1 VTASEIKIRPLES
14 RDDYLQC
21 VALQHEIWGA
31 DFGEAVPPSIL
42 LATQEVGGVAAG
54 AFDADGRLLGF
65 VFGISGL
72 RHGRPAHW
80 SDMLGVRE
88 GYRDRGLGRRLK
100 AFQREQLL
108 GLGIQFCYWSYDPLE
123 ARNAHVNLNHLG
135 ARPVEY
141 VPDMYGDIARS
152 TLLAGLATDRFI
164 VEWQLGSPQVEAALG
179 DRLEAQP
186 ISLADVPVVNTQTA
200 AEGPRPEE
208 VELLELP
215 AVRVEIPWDIQRVKS
230 DTPEQARDWRGST
243 RRAFVHY
250 MGRGYRV
257 VGLLRDREAFRCFY
271 ILERP

>member
-1 VTASEIKIRPLES
+1 VTAAEITIRPFES

-21 VALQHEIWGA
+21 VALQHEIWGE

-54 AFDADGRLLGF
+54 AFDARGRLLGF

-88 GYRDRGLGRRLK
+88 EFRDRGLGRRLK
-100 AFQREQLL
+100 AFQRDHLL
-108 GLGIQFCYWSYDPLE
+108 GLGIEVCYWTYDPLE
-123 ARNAHVNLNHLG
+123 ARNAHVNLNLLG

-141 VPDMYGDIARS
+141 VPDMYGDITRS
-152 TLLAGLATDRFI
+152 PLLAGLATDRFI
-164 VEWQLGSPQVEAALG
+164 VEWELGSPWVETALSG
-179 DRLEAQP
+179 RLEAQP
-186 ISLADVPVVNTQTA
+186 VSLAGVPVVNAETV
-200 AEGPRPEE
+200 AEGPLPEE
-208 VELLELP
+208 LELPDVP
-215 AVRVEIPWDIQRVKS
+215 AVRVEIPWDIQRVKT
-230 DTPEQARDWRGST
+230 DAPALARAWRGTT

-250 MGRGYRV
+250 MGRGYGV
-257 VGLLRDREAFRCFY
+257 VGLLCDRQAFRCFY